1 MVFGLSDIYTE
12 RGLTQ
17 RLTMLLIEYVFTH
30 SGPEGAALKR
40 PLLADC
46 SPSRQ
51 AVIDPKGTPEQVIY
65 QLCVW
70 RCVLLN
76 LPLPFWDIT
85 R

>member
-1 MVFGLSDIYTE
+1 MNDTLSA
-12 RGLTQ
+12 
-17 RLTMLLIEYVFTH
+17 
-30 SGPEGAALKR
+30 PEVNDSL
-40 PLLADC
+40 LLADC
-46 SPSRQ
+46 SPSRK

-85 R
+85 Q